1 MQIAAL
7 DRDPII
13 RFTYMCPER
22 FDRIQRSKS
31 VLAQEGRKNNRLAF
45 RKSRKEKSPVRMTF
59 RRGCVNTTRDLGTGY
74 DKFHLTPRS

>member
-22 FDRIQRSKS
+22 FDRIQRNKS
-31 VLAQEGRKNNRLAF
+31 VLAQKRREDNRLAF
-45 RKSRKEKSPVRMTF
+45 RKSRNEKCPVRMTF
-59 RRGCVNTTRDLGTGY
+59 
-74 DKFHLTPRS
+74 